1 MCVITHLSIRG
12 GVEVLT
18 VDCPKLRTLNLAI
31 DTKMQDLRINGM
43 LFGELSYSVFQ
54 IEMQCRSNV
63 AGL

>member
-1 MCVITHLSIRG
+1 M
-12 GVEVLT
+12 EVLT
-18 VDCPKLRTLNLAI
+18 VDCPKLRTLNLAL

-54 IEMQCRSNV
+54 IEMQCGSNV